1 METQIVQA
9 ENCARLGARELR
21 HVPMAPADPILSLS
35 VGYKADTN
43 PNKVNLGIGAYRS
56 EDGKP
61 YVFPVV
67 RKAEKMICDNHD
79 LDKEYSPIDGN

>member
-1 METQIVQA
+1 MNRLANLNTQFESQSTA
-9 ENCARLGARELR
+9 SHGNQEFLS
-21 HVPMAPADPILSLS
+21 VPMAPPDAILSLS
-35 VGYKADTN
+35 TGYKASKH

-67 RKAEKMICDNHD
+67 RAAEN
-79 LDKEYSPIDGN
+79 